1 MLPLRSFFQ
10 DHVEATG
17 GGENAT
23 VPEGRAK
30 RFSCPVAGNPTP
42 NIKWYKGS
50 ELSGAPISN
59 EKELE
64 ATENGCYTCLASN
77 SLGTSV
83 SIKHCLTIGKS
94 VMLEGLSPNCT
105 DILRLPL
112 QKKIPGSFGFNGFI
126 VLFGMIIFTWKY
138 FNGEQRH

>member
-1 MLPLRSFFQ
+1 MCFLLRSFFQ

-17 GGENAT
+17 SGENAT

-42 NIKWYKGS
+42 NIKWFKGS
-50 ELSGAPISN
+50 ELRGAPISN

-64 ATENGCYTCLASN
+64 VTENGCYTCLASN

-83 SIKHCLTIGKS
+83 SITQCLTIGKS
-94 VMLEGLSPNCT
+94 VMLVRLSQYCT
-105 DILRLPL
+105 DILETTVRTNLSE
-112 QKKIPGSFGFNGFI
+112 KFWYERFHGFI
-126 VLFGMIIFTWKY
+126 WK
-138 FNGEQRH
+138 

>member
-1 MLPLRSFFQ
+1 MCFPLRSFFQ

-17 GGENAT
+17 SGENAT
-23 VPEGRAK
+23 VPEGRAN

-50 ELSGAPISN
+50 EPSRAPISN

-64 ATENGCYTCLASN
+64 ATENECYTCLASY

-83 SIKHCLTIGKS
+83 SITQCLMVGKS
-94 VMLEGLSPNCT
+94 ISCLWDYHQTVQL
-105 DILRLPL
+105 
-112 QKKIPGSFGFNGFI
+112 
-126 VLFGMIIFTWKY
+126 Y
-138 FNGEQRH
+138 